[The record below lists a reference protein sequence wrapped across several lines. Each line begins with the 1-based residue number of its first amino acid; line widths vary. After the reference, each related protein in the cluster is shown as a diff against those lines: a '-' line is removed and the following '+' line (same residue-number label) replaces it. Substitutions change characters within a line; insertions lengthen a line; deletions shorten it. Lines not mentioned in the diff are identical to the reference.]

1 MTSLAPSV
9 DAYIHST
16 FDTDVHKQGYGSYI
30 HPLLVALGWNGDT
43 KALRDALP
51 FHAKT
56 IGFTDFLNIMSFL
69 GYPPKV
75 VEIEMHHIKPDM
87 VPCLFVEMKDLS
99 KSHGKIVYEPT
110 DTTTHGVAYVF
121 KEHFGPYDI
130 IPDQTIA
137 SSGWSWFT
145 KLLFRFNGIFAQVLI
160 ASFVISL
167 LALVTPLF
175 MMSVYDRVIGT
186 HSPEMLKYLLAGVVL
201 AIGVEFSLRFIRAR
215 SLTWFGARIDNI
227 VSNAIFERILS
238 LPATYTEGASVAAQL
253 ARLKAF
259 ESVREFFT
267 GPFFL
272 SFIEFPF
279 VLILVAAIAIIA
291 PSLVV
296 IPLVI
301 IILYGIMLTAYR
313 SRLKALTSRLATA
326 NIERENMNIETIGK
340 QETLR
345 SSGGFDAWLKRY
357 EKVSAESS
365 FAGYRYN
372 TAITKIDT
380 VTQEMVLLGGIAM
393 IYFGV
398 GSIWAGDMTTGSMIA
413 VLILT
418 WRILSPLQMICIMLP
433 RLDQVK
439 RNIEQINRLMDVT
452 PERELAGVNPELPRF
467 KGLVEF
473 NNVGLRYSK
482 DADPVYAGLSFK
494 IEPGKLV
501 AITGTNSAGKSTTL
515 KLISGLYNPQAG
527 SIRIDGTDIRQIDPL
542 KLRQNIAY
550 VGQQPEFF
558 TATLRD
564 NFLFVKPEATDQEII
579 ICLGEAGLGNWFLEL
594 PWGLD
599 STIGQGAEDV
609 VPSGFE
615 PQLALARAILQ
626 DSKVMLFDELPYE
639 FLNSSWG
646 QYYYNFLKK
655 LSGKKTVFY
664 VSYRQDY
671 INLADIVIELTQE
684 LRPQIREGK
693 HGKSS

>member
-1 MTSLAPSV
+1 MTSLAPAV
-9 DAYIHST
+9 EAYATAVFDNEIHKS
-16 FDTDVHKQGYGSYI
+16 DYGSYI
-30 HPLLVALGWNGDT
+30 HPLLIELEWKGDV

-51 FHAKT
+51 SNMNK
-56 IGFTDFLNIMSFL
+56 ICFTEFLNIMSFL

-75 VEIEMHHIKPDM
+75 VKTTMNHIKPDM
-87 VPCLFVEMKDLS
+87 VPCLFIDQKDLQ
-99 KSHGKIVYEPT
+99 KVRGTMVYEPT
-110 DTTTHGVAYVF
+110 DNKTKGTAYIF
-121 KEHFGPYDI
+121 KEHLGEYDI
-130 IPDQTIA
+130 IPDQTISA
-137 SSGWSWFT
+137 SGWSWFT

-175 MMSVYDRVIGT
+175 MMSIYDRVIGA

-201 AIGVEFSLRFIRAR
+201 AIGIEYALRFLRAR

-227 VSNAIFERILS
+227 VSNAILERILS
-238 LPATYTEGASVAAQL
+238 LPATFTEGASVAAQL

-267 GPFFL
+267 GQFFL

-291 PSLVV
+291 PTLVV

-301 IILYGIMLTAYR
+301 ILLYGIMLVATR
-313 SRLKALTSRLATA
+313 SRLKALTARLATTS
-326 NIERENMNIETIGK
+326 IERENMNIETIGK

-345 SSGGFDAWLKRY
+345 SSGGFDAWLRRY
-357 EKVSAESS
+357 EKVSAEAS

-372 TAITKIDT
+372 KAISKIDT
-380 VTQEMVLLGGIAM
+380 ITQEMVMLGGVAM

-398 GSIWAGDMTTGSMIA
+398 SAIWAGNMTTGSMIA

-452 PERELAGVNPELPRF
+452 PERAVTGVKRELPEF
-467 KGLVEF
+467 KGQIEF

-494 IEPGKLV
+494 IEPGKLI

-515 KLISGLYNPQAG
+515 KLISGLYHPQAG
-527 SIRIDGTDIRQIDPL
+527 SIRVDGTDIRQIDPQ
-542 KLRQNIAY
+542 KLRQSIAY

-558 TATLRD
+558 TETLRN
-564 NFLFVKPEATDQEII
+564 NFLFVKPEASDEAII
-579 ICLGEAGLGNWFLEL
+579 YSLEEAGLSVWFKSLER
-594 PWGLD
+594 GLD
-599 STIGQGAEDV
+599 STIGEGADDV

-615 PQLALARAILQ
+615 TQLALARAFLQ

-639 FLNSSWG
+639 FLNSEIG
-646 QYYYNFLKK
+646 QNYYDY
-655 LSGKKTVFY
+655 LSKQRGKKTIFY

-671 INLADIVIELTQE
+671 IALADIVIELTQE

-693 HGKSS
+693 RGKGA